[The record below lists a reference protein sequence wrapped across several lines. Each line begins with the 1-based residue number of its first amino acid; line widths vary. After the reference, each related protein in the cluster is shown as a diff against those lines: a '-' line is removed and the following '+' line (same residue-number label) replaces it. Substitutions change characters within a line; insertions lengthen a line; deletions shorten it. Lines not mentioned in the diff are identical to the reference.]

1 MEIPTPEEEIE
12 AVLRKLSYTVREKI
26 DVSLAARALET
37 AAGFHAKHPLREAI
51 RFALVEHYV
60 NKKTKEAYDAFYRV
74 IASALSNRAGRK
86 ATAEAERRKDPLG
99 RTRHV
104 PKPTTEEF
112 QRRWGDL
119 GDEE

>member
-1 MEIPTPEEEIE
+1 MEIPTPKEEIE
-12 AVLRKLSYTVREKI
+12 AVLRQLSYTVREKI

-37 AAGFHAKHPLREAI
+37 AAGYLTKHPIREAI

-60 NKKTKEAYDAFYRV
+60 HKKTKEVYDAFYRV
-74 IASALSNRAGRK
+74 IASALGNRSGRK
-86 ATAEAERRKDPLG
+86 ATAEAERKKDPLG
-99 RTRHV
+99 WTRHV